1 MKDKL
6 YKVMWIV
13 SFVIIAANTILSYS
27 KADVPD
33 MVTRVMGVL
42 TLVAVAALIFS
53 SIKMGTRNKIEQ
65 QNPTTSYRH

>member
-6 YKVMWIV
+6 YKVIWIV

-33 MVTRVMGVL
+33 IVTRVLGVL
-42 TLVAVAALIFS
+42 TIVAVVALVFS
-53 SIKMGTRNKIEQ
+53 SIKMGTWNKME
-65 QNPTTSYRH
+65 

>member
-6 YKVMWIV
+6 YKTMWIV

-42 TLVAVAALIFS
+42 TIIAIVALVFS
-53 SIKMGTRNKIEQ
+53 SIKMGTWNKIE
-65 QNPTTSYRH
+65 

>member
-42 TLVAVAALIFS
+42 TIIAIVALIFS
-53 SIKMGTRNKIEQ
+53 SIKMGTWNKIE
-65 QNPTTSYRH
+65 

>member
-27 KADVPD
+27 KANVPD

-42 TLVAVAALIFS
+42 TLVAVAGLVFS
-53 SIKMGTRNKIEQ
+53 SIKMGTWNKIE
-65 QNPTTSYRH
+65 

>member
-33 MVTRVMGVL
+33 MVTRVLGVL
-42 TLVAVAALIFS
+42 TIVAVVALVFS
-53 SIKMGTRNKIEQ
+53 SIKMGTWNKIE
-65 QNPTTSYRH
+65 

>member
-42 TLVAVAALIFS
+42 TIIAIVALVFS
-53 SIKMGTRNKIEQ
+53 SIKMGTWNKIE
-65 QNPTTSYRH
+65 

>member
-6 YKVMWIV
+6 YKTMWIV

-42 TLVAVAALIFS
+42 TLVAVAGLVFS
-53 SIKMGTRNKIEQ
+53 SIKMGTWKKIE
-65 QNPTTSYRH
+65 

>member
-27 KADVPD
+27 KANVPD
-33 MVTRVMGVL
+33 MVTRVLGVL
-42 TLVAVAALIFS
+42 TLVAVAGLIFS
-53 SIKMGTRNKIEQ
+53 SIKMGTWNKIE
-65 QNPTTSYRH
+65 

>member
-6 YKVMWIV
+6 YKVIWIV

-42 TLVAVAALIFS
+42 TIIAIVALVFS
-53 SIKMGTRNKIEQ
+53 SIKMGTWNKIE
-65 QNPTTSYRH
+65 

>member
-6 YKVMWIV
+6 YKTMWIV

-33 MVTRVMGVL
+33 TVTRVLGVL
-42 TLVAVAALIFS
+42 TLVAVAGLIFS
-53 SIKMGTRNKIEQ
+53 SIKMGTWNKME
-65 QNPTTSYRH
+65 

>member
-27 KADVPD
+27 KVDVPD

-42 TLVAVAALIFS
+42 TLVAVAGLIFS
-53 SIKMGTRNKIEQ
+53 SIKMGTWNKIE
-65 QNPTTSYRH
+65 

>member
-33 MVTRVMGVL
+33 MVTRVLGVL
-42 TLVAVAALIFS
+42 TIVAVAALVFS
-53 SIKMGTRNKIEQ
+53 SIKMGTWNKIE
-65 QNPTTSYRH
+65 

>member
-6 YKVMWIV
+6 YKTMWIV

-33 MVTRVMGVL
+33 IVTRVLGVL
-42 TLVAVAALIFS
+42 TLVAVAGLIFS
-53 SIKMGTRNKIEQ
+53 SIKMGTWNKME
-65 QNPTTSYRH
+65 